1 MNGAKPMNNDQKISC
16 LRSFR
21 QHYAD
26 DHNHKETMAF
36 SVFALEGAF
45 FLGFVV
51 LNSIPQ
57 DVVRL
62 GKEVLIPLACI
73 VWILFHLVLRFQFR
87 NRRIAALLVKAAFD
101 AEQDVFQDLKSV
113 RAERRTPSR
122 DMDWIDTW
130 FFPVKT
136 TFRKSDVDFDDTFP
150 ELGKQII
157 RASNEGSIGGRYG
170 MLSEYITTFGSFFLL
185 LIIVLRLSGFE

>member
-1 MNGAKPMNNDQKISC
+1 MNNEQKISY

-26 DHNHKETMAF
+26 YHNHKEAMAF

-57 DVVRL
+57 DVARL
-62 GKEVLIPLACI
+62 GKEILIPLAGI

-87 NRRIAALLVKAAFD
+87 NRRIAALLVGAAFQ
-101 AEQDVFQDLKSV
+101 AEQDVLQNIQAE
-113 RAERRTPSR
+113 RTERRTPSR
-122 DMDWIDTW
+122 DLDWIDTW
-130 FFPVKT
+130 FFPIRT
-136 TFRKSDVDFDDTFP
+136 TFRKGDTDFDDTFP
-150 ELGKQII
+150 ELANTII
-157 RASNEGSIGGRYG
+157 KASNEGSTGGRYG

-185 LIIVLRLSGFE
+185 FIIVLRLSGFE